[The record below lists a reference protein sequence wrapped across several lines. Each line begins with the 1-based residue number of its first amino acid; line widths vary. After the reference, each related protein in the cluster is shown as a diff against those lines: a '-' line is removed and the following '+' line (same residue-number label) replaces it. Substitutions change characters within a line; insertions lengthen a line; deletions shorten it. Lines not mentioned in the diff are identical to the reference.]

1 VSVILLPDK
10 WRRQPSGPVEID
22 WTHPAARALI
32 SVGIPTLKFDPITR
46 EAWSNHVGDVAT
58 VGSAGG
64 VSWQNAG
71 NINSS
76 MRLADSAANSTSKAI
91 VVSIVDVAA
100 SSGDYS
106 AVSKRVD
113 FGQGWLLMTRFSA
126 LKGNNYPTFAFFDG
140 AGWRSTTGTMDIRGT
155 GPRTLVGAYDGS
167 TVRCFVD
174 GIPQGESSHTG
185 SLPDTAATLKVCG
198 DGESSAVGRVSVAYM
213 IDGNKVT
220 ADAALSRELSLAP
233 WAIFKKKAKILYFP
247 SAGGGGATIAGSFA
261 ATESAV
267 DTAAFA
273 GDVLVSGSFTGT
285 DSVDTTSFSGLVK
298 VAGSFAPTESAVDS
312 AAFTGNVVTAG
323 IPTLS
328 SPTVTGVTATAA
340 TPRVTITFA

>member
-1 VSVILLPDK
+1 MSAIILPDK
-10 WRRQPSGPVEID
+10 WLRQPTGPVEID

-91 VVSIVDVAA
+91 VVSIVDVSA

-106 AVSKRVD
+106 AVSKRVE

-126 LKGNNYPTFAFFDG
+126 LKGNNYPTFAFYDG

-155 GPRTLVGAYDGS
+155 GPRTLVGAYDGT

-174 GIPQGESSHTG
+174 GTPQGESSHTG
-185 SLPDTAATLKVCG
+185 SLPDTTATLKVCG
-198 DGESSAVGRVSVAYM
+198 DGESSTVGRVSVAYM
-213 IDGNKVT
+213 IDGNKIT

-247 SAGGGGATIAGSFA
+247 SAGGGGATGSFA
-261 ATESAV
+261 VTESGS
-267 DTAAFA
+267 DTADF
-273 GDVLVSGSFTGT
+273 D
-285 DSVDTTSFSGLVK
+285 GLVK
-298 VAGSFAPTESAVDS
+298 VAGSFAVTEAGSDTSDIDGLVKVSGSYALTESGSDS
-312 AAFTGNVVTAG
+312 ALFEGYFPVEG
-323 IPTLS
+323 IPTLTS
-328 SPTVTGVTATAA
+328 ATVTAVTRTTA
-340 TPRVTITFA
+340 TPRVTITFP